1 MVALAVIR
9 IAAIGWAIA
18 CPSLAPARADPK
30 SEGFKLMQGEQIRQA
45 FAGHTFSDDT
55 HFAFRYLAGGTVE
68 GAGMGKKV
76 SRKWEVRDDTLCVTD
91 SSGELCYSVWKKGP
105 AVKLTFGGS
114 DLVLDGFVR

>member
-1 MVALAVIR
+1 MMLAFLR
-9 IAAIGWAIA
+9 IAALGSVAAILNIA
-18 CPSLAPARADPK
+18 TAGADPK
-30 SEGFKLMQGEQIRQA
+30 SDGFKPLKGVQIRQA

-55 HFAFRYLAGGTVE
+55 HFAFHYLTDGTVE

-76 SRKWEVRDDTLCVTD
+76 SRKWEVRDDNLCVTD
-91 SSGELCYSVWKKGP
+91 VSGEICYSVWKKGP